1 MKYKYIIWDWNG
13 TLYNDVQICIDAM
26 NELLEM
32 KGYDIALSSE
42 RYKEI
47 FCFPVKRYYERI
59 GFDFSVHPFEMLAEE
74 YISLY
79 SKKEKEALLFP
90 NTNIVLD
97 IISKKGAEQI
107 VISACEKKR
116 LAKQINLFGIMKS
129 FSCAIGTDDNFAV
142 SKVALAEKWIKENN
156 INTDDVV
163 FIGDTT
169 HDYEVASA
177 VGCDCILVC
186 GGHQSKDV
194 LKKTG
199 AQLADNIEGVI
210 ELI

>member
-1 MKYKYIIWDWNG
+1 IIWDWNG

-32 KGYDIALSSE
+32 KGYDTVLSAE
-42 RYKEI
+42 RYKKI
-47 FCFPVKRYYERI
+47 FCFPVKKYYERI

-90 NTNIVLD
+90 NTNTVLN
-97 IISKKGAEQI
+97 IISKSCAVQT

-116 LAKQINLFGIMKS
+116 LAKQINLFGIMKY
-129 FSCAIGTDDNFAV
+129 FSCAIGTDDNLAV
-142 SKVALAEKWIKENN
+142 SKVELAKKWVKDNH

-186 GGHQSKDV
+186 GGHQSTDI

-199 AQLADNIEGVI
+199 AQLVDNIEGVI